1 MQNPKFKSSSIDAL
15 FQSEGMSD
23 FDDSDE
29 SIFSDASSSYYDDI
43 FSDEPP
49 SQDSR
54 HDLES
59 DVEESFL
66 ETSSNEREYTVCCSR
81 YYFLL

>member
-1 MQNPKFKSSSIDAL
+1 
-15 FQSEGMSD
+15 MSD
-23 FDDSDE
+23 FEDSDE

-49 SQDSR
+49 SQDSID
-54 HDLES
+54 DLMS

-66 ETSSNEREYTVCCSR
+66 ETSSNESEYKVCFSFVKIR
-81 YYFLL
+81 I

>member
-1 MQNPKFKSSSIDAL
+1 MQDQKFKSSCINETL
-15 FQSEGMSD
+15 FKKRGMSD
-23 FDDSDE
+23 FEDSDE

-54 HDLES
+54 DDLIS

-66 ETSSNEREYTVCCSR
+66 ETSSNESEY
-81 YYFLL
+81 